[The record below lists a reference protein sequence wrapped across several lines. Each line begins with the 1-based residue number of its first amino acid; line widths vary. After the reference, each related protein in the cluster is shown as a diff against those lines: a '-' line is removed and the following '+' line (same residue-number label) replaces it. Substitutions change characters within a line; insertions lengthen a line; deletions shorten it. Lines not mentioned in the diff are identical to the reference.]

1 MGIRAMSNNELMV
14 ALLIVVGIPCVTIV
28 TVAWLF
34 VKGMKKDL
42 K

>member
-1 MGIRAMSNNELMV
+1 MSNTEVLI
-14 ALLIVVGIPCVTIV
+14 ALLIVVGIPCLTIIG
-28 TVAWLF
+28 VAWLF